1 MDRARGGVSWHEL
14 ELPPPFLSRGQA
26 PNVTIL
32 EDLAPGSNVVQVRAR
47 GLDVRYEIL
56 SPVPCPLFS
65 VGRGE
70 GHWGVVVAQHA
81 PAAGPE

>member
-1 MDRARGGVSWHEL
+1 MDRAWGGVSRHEL
-14 ELPPPFLSRGQA
+14 VLPPNFLSRGQA
-26 PNVTIL
+26 PNITIL

-47 GLDVRYEIL
+47 GLDVRYEIF

-65 VGRGE
+65 IGRGE
-70 GHWGVVVAQHA
+70 GHWGCVQHT